1 MFHWNGSRRRSW
13 GAEAPRRSGI
23 VLLSALALLALSAAL
38 LAGSFA
44 AARAMI
50 RSARS
55 TLAVARADTGA
66 RRAVGELLTGW
77 SPALD
82 SLAVDAVAE
91 PPLAAEPVEARPA
104 LIRRARVWRVT
115 DRSYVLSV
123 QVRTFDWS
131 MPTAER
137 RMRLLLE
144 RPARVDSAA
153 PLAAPVPVT
162 RWSLA
167 DLY

>member
-1 MFHWNGSRRRSW
+1 MR
-13 GAEAPRRSGI
+13 AEAPYRSGI
-23 VLLSALALLALSAAL
+23 ALLSALALLALSAAL

-66 RRAVGELLTGW
+66 RRALGELLSGW

-82 SLAVDAVAE
+82 SLAVGGVMEA
-91 PPLAAEPVEARPA
+91 PLEAEPVDARPA

-131 MPTAER
+131 TPTAER

-144 RPARVDSAA
+144 RPARVDSTA